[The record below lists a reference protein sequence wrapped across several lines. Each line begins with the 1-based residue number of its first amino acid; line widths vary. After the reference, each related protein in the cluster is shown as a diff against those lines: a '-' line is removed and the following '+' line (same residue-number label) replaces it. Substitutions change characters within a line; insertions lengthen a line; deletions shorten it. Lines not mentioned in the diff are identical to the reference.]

1 MSKYLNSQETCTT
14 DMVEIDVSK
23 DVTILENTVLRLAG
37 ELGIALK
44 ATSGISYARAL
55 EGRKG
60 DIVLDYHHHDFN
72 SYEAFDAYKNGARFA
87 ISRVEGKYIID
98 LKNSGKNLLDK
109 VNRPES
115 PIEKRI
121 NLRILANDIRDAP
134 EEIHEPII
142 DIKESELNLIT
153 GRTILKYLS

>member
-1 MSKYLNSQETCTT
+1 MSKCLNSRETCTT
-14 DMVEIDVSK
+14 DMGDIDVSK
-23 DVTILENTVLRLAG
+23 DVTILENTVRRLAR
-37 ELGIALK
+37 ELGVALK
-44 ATSGISYARAL
+44 GTSGISYARAL

-60 DIVLDYHHHDFN
+60 DIVMEYQHDFDG
-72 SYEAFDAYKNGARFA
+72 YEAFDAYRNGARFA
-87 ISRVEGKYIID
+87 ISKVGGEYLID
-98 LKNSGKNLLDK
+98 LQNSGKNLLDK
-109 VNRPES
+109 VNGPES